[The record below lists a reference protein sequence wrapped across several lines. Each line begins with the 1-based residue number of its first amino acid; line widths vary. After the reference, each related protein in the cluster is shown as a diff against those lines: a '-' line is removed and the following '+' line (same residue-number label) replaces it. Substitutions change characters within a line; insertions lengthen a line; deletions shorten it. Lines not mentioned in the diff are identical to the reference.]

1 MSEKSNVVPF
11 KIPKA
16 FAHLDPNESSL
27 GGGIVGG
34 FSSIGYR
41 AKVLTL
47 RHRGETYHFTRE
59 DDNTPS
65 HHIDVIIVGVNP
77 NVSKTYYAEWTE
89 DSSGAPLCTS
99 VNGTLR
105 GPDPGVPVPQ
115 ARSCTV
121 CPRDE
126 WKTLSNGKRGKEC
139 QDNKRLAVILMPK
152 VSARMLGAP
161 LKEPVFLKVPPGSLT
176 NLRTYH
182 ESLQH
187 QGLHHAIVITR
198 VSFDQDQLFRL
209 KFELAQVLTD
219 AEAPFILSKLE
230 NADPLTKRIIGTSPE
245 IQEIDAPAVPMRQV
259 DTAGL
264 KETFGDADEED
275 EGHPDLISGVMPP
288 KGAARLKEEAAAQRQ
303 AAAPA
308 PRKAPGRPKK
318 EVAAPAAP
326 AAKTTKPAGP
336 LFDGFDG
343 DNGKA
348 APQRAKRTA
357 PAPAPAEEAEVVA
370 PSASWEDASS
380 ELSEEVDNLL
390 GGKLDKMM

>member
-11 KIPKA
+11 KVPKA

-105 GPDPGVPVPQ
+105 GPDPGVPAPQ

-152 VSARMLGAP
+152 VSTRLLGAP

-187 QGLHHAIVITR
+187 QGLHHATVITR

-230 NADPLTKRIIGTSPE
+230 NADPLTKRIIGTAPE
-245 IQEIDAPAVPMRQV
+245 IQEIDAPAAPMRQV

-264 KETFGDADEED
+264 KETFSDDDEDDE
-275 EGHPDLISGVMPP
+275 EGHPDLTQN
-288 KGAARLKEEAAAQRQ
+288 KGAARLKQEAAVQRQ
-303 AAAPA
+303 APPPA
-308 PRKAPGRPKK
+308 PRKPPGRPKK
-318 EVAAPAAP
+318 VVEAPAAP
-326 AAKTTKPAGP
+326 AAKAKPAGP

-348 APQRAKRTA
+348 AQRAAPKRAAA
-357 PAPAPAEEAEVVA
+357 PAPADEEVAA

-380 ELSEEVDNLL
+380 ELSEEVDSLL

>member
-11 KIPKA
+11 KVPKA

-105 GPDPGVPVPQ
+105 GPDPGVPAPQ

-152 VSARMLGAP
+152 VSTRLLGAP

-187 QGLHHAIVITR
+187 QGLHHATVITR

-230 NADPLTKRIIGTSPE
+230 NADPLTKRIIGTAPE
-245 IQEIDAPAVPMRQV
+245 IREIDAPAAPMRQV

-264 KETFGDADEED
+264 KETFSDADEED
-275 EGHPDLISGVMPP
+275 EEEHPDLVN
-288 KGAARLKEEAAAQRQ
+288 KGAARLKQEAAVQRQ
-303 AAAPA
+303 APAPA
-308 PRKAPGRPKK
+308 PAKRPPGRPKK
-318 EVAAPAAP
+318 EVTVPAAP
-326 AAKTTKPAGP
+326 AAKAAKPAGP

-348 APQRAKRTA
+348 AQRAAPKRA
-357 PAPAPAEEAEVVA
+357 PAPAPAEEAEVAA